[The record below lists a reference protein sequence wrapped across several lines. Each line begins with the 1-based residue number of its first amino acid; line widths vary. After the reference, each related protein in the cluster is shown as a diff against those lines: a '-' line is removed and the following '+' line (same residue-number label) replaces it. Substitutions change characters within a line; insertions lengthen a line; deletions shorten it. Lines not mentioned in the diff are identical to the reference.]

1 MKVDVIAHLHAKPGR
16 EAELRAV
23 LEGFVGPT
31 RKEQGCIRY
40 DLFVDLDHPSRFTF
54 VEEWASREDL
64 EHHGQSVHITE
75 GRKHFPELL
84 DELGWVQ
91 VITQIA

>member
-1 MKVDVIAHLHAKPGR
+1 MKVDVIAHLHAKLGR
-16 EAELRAV
+16 EAELRTV
-23 LEGFVGPT
+23 LEGFVCPT

-40 DLFVDLDHPSRFTF
+40 DLFVDLDHPNRFTF

-64 EHHGQSVHITE
+64 IQHGQSDHITE

-84 DELGWVQ
+84 DEPGWVQ
-91 VITQIA
+91 VVSQIV